1 MTLEQ
6 VFGDILC
13 QARKNKNISQEQLGA
28 LSGYHRTY
36 VSLLERGNKS
46 PTLATL
52 FKLAEALDT
61 KASFLIEQVEARMQ
75 EDTDQDENI

>member
-13 QARKNKNISQEQLGA
+13 QARNNKNISQEQLGA

-36 VSLLERGNKS
+36 ISLLERGHKS
-46 PTLATL
+46 PTLVTL
-52 FKLAEALDT
+52 FKLAETLDI

-75 EDTDQDENI
+75 EDQDEDI